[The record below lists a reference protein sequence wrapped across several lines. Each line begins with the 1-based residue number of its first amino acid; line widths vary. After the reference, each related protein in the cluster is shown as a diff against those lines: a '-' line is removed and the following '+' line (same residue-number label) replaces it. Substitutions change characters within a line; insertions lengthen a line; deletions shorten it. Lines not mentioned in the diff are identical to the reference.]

1 MAFAKPRNQP
11 PRKPYVSLFKKCT
24 ECRFHILRDDGYSNY
39 TVEGTSF
46 NCAKGLH
53 PKAPFD
59 NYYSKA
65 PELGFADTCSSF
77 TRGEGVHVDV
87 EGEYLDDL
95 TADQQEVLDIERTV
109 QLINR

>member
-1 MAFAKPRNQP
+1 MAFAKPRVQP

-24 ECRFHILRDDGYSNY
+24 DCRFHILRDEGYSNY

-65 PELGFADTCSSF
+65 PELGFAESCSSF
-77 TRGEGVHVDV
+77 TKGEGLHMDVDY
-87 EGEYLDDL
+87 EKLESL
-95 TADQQEVLDIERTV
+95 TPAQREVLDIERTV

>member
-24 ECRFHILRDDGYSNY
+24 DCRFHILRDEGYSNY
-39 TVEGTSF
+39 TAEGVSF

-59 NYYSKA
+59 NFYAKA
-65 PELGFADTCSSF
+65 LDLGFAESCSSF
-77 TRGEGVHVDV
+77 TRGEGVHLDV
-87 EGEYLDDL
+87 ELKELESL
-95 TADQQEVLDIERTV
+95 TPAQKEVLEIERTV
-109 QLINR
+109 HLINR

>member
-1 MAFAKPRNQP
+1 MAFAKPRLQP

-24 ECRFHILRDDGYSNY
+24 DCRFHILRDEGYSNY

-59 NYYSKA
+59 NFYAKA
-65 PELGFADTCSSF
+65 PELGFAESCSSF
-77 TRGEGVHVDV
+77 TKGVGIHMDV
-87 EGEYLDDL
+87 EHENFDDL
-95 TADQQEVLDIERTV
+95 TPAQKEVLEIERTV
-109 QLINR
+109 HLIKG